1 MRYNAYLKAAT
12 LLSVFISSIAIA
24 SSLPGNLVQ
33 CRTIDNDAKRLA
45 CYDLALEQLATDASQ
60 LVAPP
65 AQEVKSAA
73 QPTAKQRFGQ
83 EHLKAGQQDKPQQL
97 EQLEA
102 QVVSI
107 KKAPYKKQII
117 TLSNGQVWK
126 MVAKQLRVKADE
138 TIYIKRGILSAYYM
152 GKPGVNKTVRVKRLQ

>member
-12 LLSVFISSIAIA
+12 LLSVFMSSIVVAA
-24 SSLPGNLVQ
+24 SLPGNLVQ

-45 CYDLALEQLATDASQ
+45 CYDLALERLATDASQ
-60 LVAPP
+60 LVARP
-65 AQEVKSAA
+65 AQDVTPVA
-73 QPTAKQRFGQ
+73 QPTAKQFGQ
-83 EHLKAGQQDKPQQL
+83 EHLKAGQKDKPQQL

-126 MVAKQLRVKADE
+126 MVAKQLRVKTDE

-152 GKPGVNKTVRVKRLQ
+152 GKPGINKTVRVKRLQ

>member
-60 LVAPP
+60 LVAHPS
-65 AQEVKSAA
+65 QEVKSAA
-73 QPTAKQRFGQ
+73 QPTAKQFGQ

-152 GKPGVNKTVRVKRLQ
+152 GKPSVNKTVRVKRLQ